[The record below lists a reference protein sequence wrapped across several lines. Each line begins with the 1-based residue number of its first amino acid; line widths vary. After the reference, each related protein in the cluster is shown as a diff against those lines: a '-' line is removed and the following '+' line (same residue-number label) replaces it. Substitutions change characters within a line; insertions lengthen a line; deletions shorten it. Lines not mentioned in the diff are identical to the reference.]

1 LPKLRSRRPSSS
13 RQGSSRS
20 RSKPSLSDRL
30 SWINRSYKSF
40 TDPIYAIIFDKPVT
54 HHSSKLSYL
63 SLLFSAS
70 FFSLA
75 ALFSISILFSLF
87 PLSLT
92 RLDWYLR
99 FFASFAESAPL
110 LIASFSFGIAS
121 VLIHDSSRA
130 RAKLLILLR
139 RLSRTFVIGV
149 LLLLPIQLAFG
160 VRFANR
166 NFNINRSEIVRI
178 SSQSRDLQST
188 ISEVS
193 SKDQLQT
200 LLQQRGLG
208 VDVQR
213 LNLMELDE
221 AKAQA
226 SSVLIE
232 QTDKRIIELNL
243 LRQRRLITDLVDG
256 TKLILSWLAIFFYF
270 AFLQRVTKRLSIRTI
285 DQSSHPSP

>member
-1 LPKLRSRRPSSS
+1 MPKLRSRRSSSS
-13 RQGSSRS
+13 RQRSSRS

-30 SWINRSYKSF
+30 TWISSSYKSF
-40 TDPIYAIIFDKPVT
+40 VDPIYAIIFDKPET

-63 SLLFSAS
+63 SILFSAS

-92 RLDWYLR
+92 QLDWYLR
-99 FFASFAESAPL
+99 LFASFAESAPL
-110 LIASFSFGIAS
+110 LIASFSFGIAA
-121 VLIHDSSRA
+121 VLIHDSSHA
-130 RAKLLILLR
+130 RTKLLALLR
-139 RLSRTFVIGV
+139 RLSRTFVVGV
-149 LLLLPIQLAFG
+149 LVLLPIQLALG

-166 NFNINRSEIVRI
+166 NFNINRAEIFRI
-178 SSQSRDLQST
+178 SSQSSELQST
-188 ISEVS
+188 ISKAI
-193 SKDQLQT
+193 SKDQLQI

-213 LNLMELDE
+213 LTLMELDE

-226 SSVLIE
+226 TSVLIE
-232 QTDKRIIELNL
+232 QTDKRLIELNL
-243 LRQRRLITDLVDG
+243 LRQRRLITDLADG
-256 TKLILSWLAIFFYF
+256 TKLILSWLAMFFYL
-270 AFLQRVTKRLSIRTI
+270 AILQRVTKRLSIRTI